1 MKISPKNF
9 YRAAIIFPVL
19 LPILL
24 LPFDVGTISAV
35 LLLSLWFAGA
45 PYLLFALVTF
55 VWIGRTQHQ
64 EHLGSAMWVTPLV
77 FLPFSVTG
85 WLLHQWLE
93 RASNPNLV
101 VSTAELYPIAAFTLL
116 VGYAYVL
123 LAQFV
128 LFVLRRMG
136 VVE

>member
-1 MKISPKNF
+1 MKISVKNF
-9 YRAAIIFPVL
+9 CRGALL
-19 LPILL
+19 LPILMPTLL
-24 LPFDVGTISAV
+24 LPVEAGVISAV
-35 LLLSLWFAGA
+35 LLLSVWFAGA
-45 PYLLFALVTF
+45 AYLLFALLTL
-55 VWIGRTQHQ
+55 VWIGRAQHQ
-64 EHLGSAMWVTPLV
+64 EHLGSTMWIAPLV

-93 RASNPNLV
+93 RASNSNLV
-101 VSTAELYPIAAFTLL
+101 VNAAELLPIAAFTLL

-123 LAQFV
+123 LVQFT